1 MSGAGSMWVE
11 GLGLAAAVVVL
22 GVWANAQ
29 QRIGATVA
37 AELAQPAQLA
47 QATSQGAPS
56 RALSAGTAQSVAAWM
71 TRAEAAL
78 EAGDEDAA
86 LRGVRAALVLDPQHE
101 EAGLR
106 EVELLLSRGQDEA
119 ALRALMPRMT
129 WMVPGSEAHARAL
142 CLEAGG
148 RMSVEPER
156 AMEIAAQA
164 CDAGAEACCDPF
176 AAEI

>member
-1 MSGAGSMWVE
+1 MWVE

-22 GVWANAQ
+22 GIWANVQ
-29 QRIGATVA
+29 QIGATVA
-37 AELAQPAQLA
+37 AGLAQPPQMAQ
-47 QATSQGAPS
+47 SGSS
-56 RALSAGTAQSVAAWM
+56 RALSADTAASVAAWM

-78 EAGDEDAA
+78 KAGDEEAA
-86 LRGVRAALVLDPQHE
+86 LRGVRAALVLDPHHE

-129 WMVPGSEAHARAL
+129 RMLPGSEAHTRAL

-148 RMSVEPER
+148 RMMLEPER
-156 AMEIAAQA
+156 AQELAAQA
-164 CDAGAEACCDPF
+164 CAAGAEACCDPF
-176 AAEI
+176 ATEL